1 MRIFRTPRYHNVPEL
16 LDDVSVASERE
27 LETTLRDIRRA
38 NIFGL
43 GTWVI
48 KHHLSR
54 LLAAQDVQ
62 IPDTSGASP
71 QVGYGGGPLRI
82 LDVATGS
89 ADIPQALLKW
99 GVERGISVEIMATD
113 ISDAILR
120 VARERTYRM
129 WSKDAVAAGDLPVSF
144 LTCDATSLPFSASEF
159 DVVTCSL
166 ALHHLDVRQARQA
179 LQEMARVARMG
190 FIVNDIYRSQGAWY
204 MATALANLTSTN
216 RLTRHDGPASVL
228 RAYTPAELR
237 RLSESAGVSV
247 AIYTH
252 PFWRMAAVGR
262 TRKIYAIEDDGH

>member
-16 LDDVSVASERE
+16 LDDVSVASRHE

-43 GTWVI
+43 GTWVV

-54 LLAAQDVQ
+54 LLEAEGEDDGRWMMAPGRD
-62 IPDTSGASP
+62 PH
-71 QVGYGGGPLRI
+71 GPLRI

-89 ADIPQALLKW
+89 ADIPQALCKW
-99 GVERGISVEIMATD
+99 GAKRGISVEIVATD

-120 VARERTYRM
+120 VARERIYRM
-129 WSKDAVAAGDLPVSF
+129 WSKEGAGAGDPPVSF
-144 LTCDATSLPFSASEF
+144 LACDATSLPFSASAF

-179 LQEMARVARMG
+179 LQEMSRVARRG

-204 MATALANLTSTN
+204 MATVLANLTSTN

-237 RLSESAGVSV
+237 RLSESAGVRV
-247 AIYTH
+247 AIYVH

-262 TRKIYAIEDDGH
+262 RGVANGQ